1 MKRRLRNIPKN
12 KFGAQDATDLLTGV
26 GQLGM
31 SVTQAAQ
38 NSTTNGVNAGNTI
51 GSMLNSAAIGAQVGS
66 MFGPIG
72 TGVGAAVGGLASG
85 IASLVGRKGSVDSIT
100 GEITKGSG
108 IKSRRGPS
116 YNELMRRS
124 LDIRQNNS
132 YREYNNTAAYNW
144 YQDNGYNGYTLAA
157 KGGVIPNAL
166 AYVDDGELLR
176 TPDGTIINIPEQG
189 KPTDSNLVSVPEGTQ
204 VLSDKLKVPGTKQ
217 TFAEA
222 GKKLIRKQKYGNDV
236 YAKNSEM
243 LNNMNNQIAYS
254 KLLDLQEDMKTKKG
268 IKDKVGK
275 YSDGNRRIRNV
286 QSTANYNTDI
296 YGTDPYWDAW
306 STINLNNY
314 QNANAMQQRYHNL
327 GLYNA
332 GEYVNYR
339 PEVADYQTQFNTTFN
354 PINQQIGN
362 LRQNKT
368 IVGRGGTTDNP
379 TQWQSDGY
387 AGYQTA
393 LRHLG
398 RNADAKQLTNINARL
413 FARGLEAYNDPETG
427 MVLTRPIDRMNMT
440 NVPKDDLRD
449 LRAKQVPESRTSL
462 ADLADTSSITTI
474 PKNPVT
480 SSAGGSNLNID
491 LSGVLNNIDPII
503 SSISSLWANTQNARD
518 LEPEQVPPRYTRA
531 YFSPVEYNIN
541 PLLEEINRT
550 NAITRY
556 NQTQIAPRTGA
567 NLAYG
572 IQSAVAR
579 NRAINEAYNNQRN
592 INNQTRARNAQM
604 AAGVSQYNAQAQHT
618 ADVENAQNREQAR
631 NLRRQYRSAN
641 ATIIPSILRDIRQN
655 RRDQALLEYMRP
667 FLEYG
672 STDEAVAN
680 LKRGMR

>member
-1 MKRRLRNIPKN
+1 MKKRLKNIPKN
-12 KFGAQDATDLLTGV
+12 KFGATDAVSGLNGAGSIV
-26 GQLGM
+26 QIGM
-31 SVTQAAQ
+31 QAAQ
-38 NSTTNGVNAGNTI
+38 NSKENGVTAANTI
-51 GSMLNSAAIGAQVGS
+51 GSTLGGMASGASTGMTIGGPWGAAIGAV
-66 MFGPIG
+66 
-72 TGVGAAVGGLASG
+72 VGGVSG
-85 IASLVGRKGSVDSIT
+85 LVPSLIGRKGSVDPIT
-100 GEITKGSG
+100 GEVTKGSG
-108 IKSRRGPS
+108 IRGRKGPS
-116 YNELMRRS
+116 EEELINRSRSIRETNDYRNYNT
-124 LDIRQNNS
+124 
-132 YREYNNTAAYNW
+132 TAAYDY
-144 YQDNGYNGYTLAA
+144 YQENGYNGYTMVAN
-157 KGGVIPNAL
+157 GGVIPNAL

-204 VLSDKLKVPGTKQ
+204 VLSDKLKVPGTKE

-222 GKKLIRKQKYGNDV
+222 GKRIMKKQKYGNDK
-236 YAKNSEM
+236 YAENSKM
-243 LNNMNNQIAYS
+243 LNERNNQIAYS
-254 KLLDLQEDMKTKKG
+254 KLLDLQEDMKNKKG

-327 GLYNA
+327 GLYNT
-332 GEYVNYR
+332 GEYINYR
-339 PEVADYQTQFNTTFN
+339 PEVVDYQTQFNTTFN
-354 PINQQIGN
+354 PINRQIGN

-379 TQWQSDGY
+379 TQWQADGY

-398 RNADAKQLTNINARL
+398 RNASANQLTNINARL
-413 FARGLEAYNDPETG
+413 FARGLEAHNDPQTG
-427 MVLTRPIDRMNMT
+427 MVLTRPISRID
-440 NVPKDDLRD
+440 VSEDDLRD

-474 PKNPVT
+474 PSTPVT
-480 SSAGGSNLNID
+480 PSSGSSNSDIN

-503 SSISSLWANTQNARD
+503 SGISSLWANTQNARD

-556 NQTQIAPRTGA
+556 NQTQMAPRTGA

-618 ADVENAQNREQAR
+618 ADVENAQNRAQAR
-631 NLRRQYRSAN
+631 NLRRKYRSAN
-641 ATIIPSILRDIRQN
+641 ATIIPSMLRDIRQN
-655 RRDQALLEYMRP
+655 RRDQALLEFMRP

-672 STDEAVAN
+672 STSEAIAN